1 MFLLELVG
9 EAEVSE
15 AEAAVVLVALA
26 VLEAAVPEKDPDV
39 PIVPMLV
46 EVTIPAVADDA
57 DELDAP
63 AMTEDDGTEV
73 AGVGEPMDGPSL
85 VLSLRP
91 EVTVATTAL
100 GLLARE
106 LTAVETELGAET
118 LGDRYA

>member
-1 MFLLELVG
+1 MRN
-9 EAEVSE
+9 
-15 AEAAVVLVALA
+15 AASLTLA

-73 AGVGEPMDGPSL
+73 AGVVAL
-85 VLSLRP
+85 VMLD
-91 EVTVATTAL
+91 EYA
-100 GLLARE
+100 
-106 LTAVETELGAET
+106 AESV
-118 LGDRYA
+118 LDRYEAGQL

>member
-15 AEAAVVLVALA
+15 AEAAVILVGLA

-73 AGVGEPMDGPSL
+73 AGVGEPMDGPPL

-91 EVTVATTAL
+91 EATVATTAL

-106 LTAVETELGAET
+106 LIALETELGTET
-118 LGDRYA
+118 LGDRSA

>member
-1 MFLLELVG
+1 MELVG

-46 EVTIPAVADDA
+46 DVTIPAVADDA

-63 AMTEDDGTEV
+63 AMTEDHGTEV
-73 AGVGEPMDGPSL
+73 AGVGEPMDGPPL

-106 LTAVETELGAET
+106 PTAVETELGTET
-118 LGDRYA
+118 LGDRSA